1 MCLSKQYWLQSQIN
15 PGTNEPE
22 HNTSSFLTLV
32 TMRTRRLKH
41 MASKVKDLHDVKN
54 DTDRAMWKRNS
65 IEDVEWRL
73 RIKWKQETEDRGDW
87 EELKSHRE

>member
-1 MCLSKQYWLQSQIN
+1 MCLSRQYWLQSQIN
-15 PGTNEPE
+15 TETNEPE
-22 HNTSSFLTLV
+22 HNTSSFLTLA
-32 TMRTRRLKH
+32 TMRTRHLKH
-41 MASKVKDLHDVKN
+41 MASKVKDLHDAKN

-73 RIKWKQETEDRGDW
+73 RIKRKQETEARGDW